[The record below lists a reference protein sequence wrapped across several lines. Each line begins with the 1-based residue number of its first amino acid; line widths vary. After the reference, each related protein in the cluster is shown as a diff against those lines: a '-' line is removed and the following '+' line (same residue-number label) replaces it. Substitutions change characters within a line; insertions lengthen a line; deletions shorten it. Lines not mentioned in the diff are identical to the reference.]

1 MHSSAGGRSFQRGF
15 RKTEAGMVEASV
27 RHRSQKASS
36 EHESVDFPCAGGR
49 LMGAD
54 VASAPSRGAPVGS
67 HVEDPDPPPGSSR
80 ALNRGFRM
88 RCMDR

>member
-1 MHSSAGGRSFQRGF
+1 MHSSRSFQRGF

-36 EHESVDFPCAGGR
+36 KHESVDIPCAGGR
-49 LMGAD
+49 LTGAD
-54 VASAPSRGAPVGS
+54 LPATTSRGAPVGS

-80 ALNRGFRM
+80 ALTREFHM
-88 RCMDR
+88 RWIDR